1 MVDMRMRSTWFSK
14 IEEHIKSNTTLS
26 ITYPEMDS
34 IRIVGTVNETA
45 SINLEIMVGE
55 MGEYQCTGY
64 ISHTGYCDTKADLI
78 QIIDVL
84 TTEKAVIHLI
94 DTSIKTAETLTHIIF
109 QLERALN

>member
-1 MVDMRMRSTWFSK
+1 MRMKSTWFTK
-14 IEEHIKSNTTLS
+14 IEEHIKSNTTLA
-26 ITYPEMDS
+26 IIYPEMSS
-34 IRIVGTVNETA
+34 IRIVGTVDETA
-45 SINLEIMVGE
+45 SINLEIRVGD

-64 ISHTGYCDTKADLI
+64 ISYAGYHDEKADVI

-84 TTEKAVIHLI
+84 TTEREVIHLI